1 MIKSRELL
9 PYIYT
14 KDSRDFQLFEHML
27 DGAIAPSLLA
37 TEQMANFPL
46 SSKSD
51 RRFLE
56 LYASTIG
63 FEISHTYHTETLYSF
78 LSVFKSLVRNKGTN
92 KAITLA
98 INTLLSSQH
107 NIKESQVAI
116 DKENFNIVVHLP
128 NDIYDSAILDD
139 VFDYILPTGFTYTI
153 YTNGIMNSKD
163 QTTSVEHEDRT
174 SKHVFHAEDLSSV
187 FNPVSDTG
195 ELTQNKPFTD
205 DQTIVG
211 GDIATSVVVGYEGE
225 NNNG

>member
-78 LSVFKSLVRNKGTN
+78 LSVFKTLVRNKGTK
-92 KAITLA
+92 KAITTA
-98 INTLLSSQH
+98 VNTLLSSQH
-107 NIKESQVAI
+107 NIKDKQIVI
-116 DKENFNIVVHLP
+116 DKNNFNIVVYLP
-128 NDIYDSAILDD
+128 NDVYDSSILDD

-153 YTNGIMNSKD
+153 YTNGLINVSD
-163 QTTSVEHEDRT
+163 QTTSIEHEDRT
-174 SKHVFHAEDLSSV
+174 SKHDYHAETLSSV
-187 FNPVSDTG
+187 FNQVSDTG
-195 ELTQNKPFTD
+195 ELAQNKPFD
-205 DQTIVG
+205 DDRTIVG
-211 GDIATSVVVGYEGE
+211 GDITTSVVVGYEGE